1 MMKAV
6 IDLIKNE
13 WIPYEILHK
22 LATNEEI
29 YYNLPLKSVR

>member
-1 MMKAV
+1 MIAV

-13 WIPYEILHK
+13 WIPYEMLHN

-29 YYNLPLKSVR
+29 YLQSSIKKC